1 MSDVLVHLKIC
12 GTFHHGVNLL
22 QGKLSVAGAVK
33 EDINLAKAKF
43 MWVTTSDGSKE
54 QGLEAV
60 RGEADERAK
69 DEATGTLPS
78 DALKTLKAELNLVRH
93 SLHRR

>member
-1 MSDVLVHLKIC
+1 MLVHLKIC

-22 QGKLSVAGAVK
+22 QGKLRVTGAVK
-33 EDINLAKAKF
+33 EDINFAKSKF
-43 MWVTTSDGSKE
+43 PGVTASDGGKE
-54 QGLEAV
+54 QGLETI

-93 SLHRR
+93 SLDRK

>member
-1 MSDVLVHLKIC
+1 M
-12 GTFHHGVNLL
+12 
-22 QGKLSVAGAVK
+22 K
-33 EDINLAKAKF
+33 EHIDLAKTKF
-43 MWVTTSDGSKE
+43 LDVATSNGGKE
-54 QGLEAV
+54 QGLETI

-93 SLHRR
+93 SLDRR

>member
-78 DALKTLKAELNLVRH
+78 DALKTL
-93 SLHRR
+93 